1 MIHVV
6 MDYSWRHQYEL
17 MVSLILVQMV
27 IYRNTYRCVKI
38 EVLESTHISPR
49 CQLGES
55 RSKDT
60 LVAMSTPGT
69 QILVSH
75 AGLLGRMA
83 DSKTGAGSLK
93 DKPGAPC
100 SARK

>member
-38 EVLESTHISPR
+38 EVLESTHIPLAVSW
-49 CQLGES
+49 ES
-55 RSKDT
+55 LEART
-60 LVAMSTPGT
+60 L
-69 QILVSH
+69 
-75 AGLLGRMA
+75 R
-83 DSKTGAGSLK
+83 
-93 DKPGAPC
+93 
-100 SARK
+100 